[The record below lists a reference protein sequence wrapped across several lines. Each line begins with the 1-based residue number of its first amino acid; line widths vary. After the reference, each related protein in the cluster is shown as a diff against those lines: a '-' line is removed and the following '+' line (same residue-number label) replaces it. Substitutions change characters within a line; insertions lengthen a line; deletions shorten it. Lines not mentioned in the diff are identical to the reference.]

1 VYPQAGAHAVG
12 AKGKQLMTVPE
23 LPAQAHDTRTILG
36 IRFFQGS
43 ASEAV
48 QATCE
53 GGLVIVPAAPAL
65 KDITTNPIYR
75 EALLTADFVLAD
87 SAFMVLVWNFL
98 QRDHVTRLS
107 GLGYLRE
114 LLQAPGFRQPGN
126 TVWVMPTPLA
136 KERALHW
143 LAKQG
148 IEVPEGHVYL
158 APMYDAQ
165 ADGHIVDPEL
175 LVLLERL
182 RPRHVVLAIGGGTQE
197 PLGLSLRQRLSYL
210 PAIHCIG
217 AAIAFLS
224 GDQVLIP
231 VWADAYYLGWLFRT
245 LAQPRRFAK
254 RYWEA
259 RKLFTLLNTYRERL
273 PEMMQ

>member
-1 VYPQAGAHAVG
+1 
-12 AKGKQLMTVPE
+12 MTVPK

-48 QATCE
+48 RATAE

-65 KDITTNPIYR
+65 KDITTNAVYR

-98 QRDHVTRLS
+98 QRDHISRLS

-114 LLQAPGFRQPGN
+114 LLQSPGFRQAGN
-126 TVWVMPTPLA
+126 TVWVMPSAPA
-136 KERALHW
+136 KDRAVGW

-148 IEVPEGHVYL
+148 IEVPESHIYL
-158 APMYDAQ
+158 APMYRPE
-165 ADGHIVDPEL
+165 ADGRIADPEL
-175 LVLLERL
+175 LAMVERL
-182 RPRHVVLAIGGGTQE
+182 RPQNVVVAIGGGAQE
-197 PLGLSLRQRLSYL
+197 PLGLYLRQQLSYL

-245 LAQPRRFAK
+245 LAQPRRFGK

-259 RKLFTLLNTYRERL
+259 RKLFALLKTYRGRL
-273 PEMMQ
+273 PDLTL

>member
-1 VYPQAGAHAVG
+1 MRPCLPAG
-12 AKGKQLMTVPE
+12 AKGKQPMTVPK

-43 ASEAV
+43 ANEAV
-48 QATCE
+48 RTTSE

-65 KDITTNPIYR
+65 KDITTNPVYR

-98 QRDHVTRLS
+98 QRDRVTRLS

-114 LLQAPGFRQPGN
+114 LLQTPGFRNPGN
-126 TVWVMPTPLA
+126 TVWVMPTVPA
-136 KERALHW
+136 KERAISW
-143 LAKQG
+143 LGEQG
-148 IEVPEGHVYL
+148 IEVPESHIYL
-158 APMYDAQ
+158 APMYHAE
-165 ADGHIVDPEL
+165 ADGRIADPEL
-175 LVLLERL
+175 LALLERL
-182 RPRHVVLAIGGGTQE
+182 RPRNVVVAIGGGAQE
-197 PLGLSLRQRLSYL
+197 PLGLYLRQHLGYL

-245 LAQPRRFAK
+245 LAQPRRFGK

-259 RKLFTLLNTYRERL
+259 RKLFALLNTYRDRL
-273 PEMMQ
+273 PEMIQ

>member
-1 VYPQAGAHAVG
+1 
-12 AKGKQLMTVPE
+12 MTVPK
-23 LPAQAHDTRTILG
+23 LPAQAHSTRTILG
-36 IRFFQGS
+36 IRFFQGN
-43 ASEAV
+43 AREAV
-48 QATCE
+48 RATSE

-65 KDITTNPIYR
+65 KDITTSPIYR

-98 QRDHVTRLS
+98 QRDNVTRLS

-114 LLQAPGFRQPGN
+114 LLHAPPFRQPGN
-126 TVWVMPTPLA
+126 TLWVMPTPLA
-136 KERALHW
+136 TERAVRW

-148 IEVPEGHVYL
+148 IEVPESHVYL
-158 APMYDAQ
+158 APMYRPE
-165 ADGHIVDPEL
+165 ADERISDPEL
-175 LVLLERL
+175 LALLERL
-182 RPRHVVLAIGGGTQE
+182 RPQHVVLAIGGGSQE
-197 PLGLSLRQRLSYL
+197 PLGLYLRQHLSYL

-245 LAQPRRFAK
+245 LAQPRRFGK

-259 RKLFTLLNTYRERL
+259 RKLYALLNTYRERL
-273 PEMMQ
+273 PELMA